1 MDEQRAWLRLRRKR
15 RLRTLAVILSV
26 CVLFT
31 SSPHI
36 WETVSV
42 FAAEESEGEGRQYI
56 FGFAA
61 LSEEVREQSV
71 PLGTELHELSLP
83 DALEVYITVEDA
95 ENSGGGVETPGDSE
109 GGDASADEETDDE
122 GIESDDSEDVSEG
135 NEPDGGKENK
145 ENEPDSGEEEPGDG
159 NNKEESDGEE
169 AGGDKE
175 SDNGDYSPEEEP
187 DGSNDGKGNESDNE
201 GAGNE
206 ENGPEV
212 TEQSETGNAD
222 QAESD
227 EAELKQETY
236 TVTMPEYHAENVETA
251 EVKTLIGGVTWDSTP
266 AYDADT
272 AGTYTFTAAL
282 PEGYTL
288 AEGVS
293 MPEIR
298 VTVQDGS
305 DDTAVQEL
313 LARIAALPEAEEILA
328 KEPDAEDEEAYEEW
342 TAELSVYGEEA
353 FAILEAYEELTE
365 EQQAQIPEEAAAK
378 LMAWVELVEMF
389 TGGQETYANN
399 CGGEGYESAVT
410 WTHDWRSG
418 KLEIEGNG
426 PMADYASASAATWVR
441 INPAQVQ
448 SFTIGSGITHIGN
461 NAFAGVK
468 WAAVKSV
475 TIPATVSSIGTRAFP
490 QSGYLT
496 AFIMEGTDVIPEL
509 GERCFSS
516 DCTITI
522 ANCSYYDAYCNAPGW
537 SAYKDNIRKRHK
549 VEDRES
555 ISAKVP
561 TCMETGNTAYW
572 RCKSCGDLFADEDET
587 IPTTLEAVT
596 LPTNDNHSY
605 TYSAS
610 GAVITESCANGCGH
624 SATATLSVKSGADL
638 TYTGSEIKPV
648 IVTYSDNWGGTD
660 KPGDTRISYTNNT
673 NVDTAT
679 AKLTIGSATATVDFQ
694 ITEADM
700 TGVTA
705 SGYTG
710 AYDGSAHGITVTV
723 PADAMVKY
731 GTASGSCT
739 QNASPAYTNVGT
751 YTVYYQV
758 TKPNYKTVTGFAQVR
773 INPRSISDA
782 AVTLDSTAL
791 TYNGSAQTKGVS
803 KVTVTADGKPLTLTA
818 GTDYTISGNQ
828 GTDAK
833 SYTMTL
839 TGIGNYTD
847 TKKVNFT
854 IAAKPLTADMVTV
867 AAGPHYYT
875 GNAVTPAVT
884 VKDGSCTL
892 TADTDYTVGYNDNI
906 NVGTAKVTV
915 TGKSNYTGTASQT
928 FTIQY
933 GSLPTGKELTDYV
946 TVSPAPTDGWYDAEI
961 TLTPKSGCEVGET
974 PSGIGSAGVTV
985 SGETGT
991 DGTTK
996 TIYIKDEI
1004 GNIYQTEFPYKLD
1017 KTPPVINLSNMSVT
1031 NGTKGLWNWII
1042 GKKSMII
1049 HIPETDI
1056 TDALSGI
1063 KEVTYTAV
1071 PDDGAQQTQTIRV
1084 KGGSYEISLNAE
1096 FSGIIKLTAQDK
1108 AGNSTE
1114 VSLTTAG
1121 GKVVAEDYA
1130 PVVTITLPDTPNP
1143 NENGWYNTTVSV
1155 DVTVTDDKNIDD
1167 TGILS
1172 GGIAA
1177 IMWKDGENGVE
1188 QTVTGLPGTSPVY
1201 KKEFTISVNTDGV
1214 HTYYVKAV
1222 DNAGNESGWQ
1232 TVIVRLDISAPEFS
1246 RIPSVTNR
1254 TQEGADITFTPSEG
1268 GKAYW
1273 IVSDT
1278 GIAPDAQE
1286 VVAGAQ
1292 GGAGNDGLKN
1302 VAEDRAEIFTITG
1315 LTPGESHTVY
1325 VVLEDAAGNLSEV
1338 KAVSFLTLQKA
1349 PEISLGNLVIDHE
1362 KETVKIPDG
1371 IGEVEVYTDPEN
1383 PTGSKI
1389 RPDTDGSLPV
1399 EPGTTIYI
1407 RYPEKTQGSETTPA
1421 SDSVTISIPGRP
1433 AAPSQKQLSV
1443 TDTTVTV
1450 TDPVRGEEYILVPK
1464 GSISAGQ
1471 EPDWSGA
1478 DETGAFTGLD
1488 PNQEYELWVR
1498 KKPTGNDFA
1507 SEPSKT
1513 EVRTYVTVKQPVITG
1528 EGAGENGNIAS
1539 RPTAPGMGGGTVPFT
1554 GTYGEEY
1561 TPVIKVGGREI
1572 NPETTWDERAGKG
1585 TWEYPYP
1592 IPKDEDE
1599 IEITVEFRKRAVTA
1613 ITVAPERLK
1622 IYADHAANRSAAEA
1636 GSMAPLT
1643 EWLKEECIPKAAY
1656 DNKTEGTVQG
1666 AVYTTTDRLVSKG
1679 SDYSY
1684 TVTAEGKTV
1693 GITLTV
1699 MPVNAT
1705 VTAPPKVTQMQKSG
1719 GYTQVEVAAWLP
1731 AQVTV
1736 TYTGT
1741 GYTTRTESKPVTW
1754 NTTVIGADFGG
1765 TSGEETV
1772 SGTADLPDWATGQ
1785 TDVSISIAFV
1795 DKQILTDAQM
1805 NLSVS
1810 GWIYGAQE
1818 KPVPSGSVGV
1828 ADTNPVITY
1837 LYRADSGVLWTE
1849 AERLPRSGSGYIV
1862 PGAYQVKM
1870 TYTGDGYMGT
1880 KTAAFTVEKRPLTV
1894 EKGTLEAEDKNYDG
1908 TLTAALKEGGA
1919 PALTS
1924 VFTGDTV
1931 TAGGTLRAEFA
1942 EAGPKKDIA
1951 VTVTGFELEGQ
1962 DAGYYVIGNTSITL
1976 QATINK
1982 ADGTPPSDGKKPGTG
1997 DKDKDKDKDKE
2008 TGGNVG
2014 EETGG
2019 SDDGTGNGD
2028 GTDNGGSSKPVVSPK
2043 NPEKSSDT
2051 PAPAETDR
2059 PAPEQKKPET
2069 GSNSGQEPKAQPTQE
2084 QTERQRN
2091 GKSGNAIVD
2100 TENKTGQ
2107 GATVADNGGQSDS
2120 GTVRSVTATID
2131 QGRIVVSGEKIPT
2144 GNVAGM
2150 EQASTTMALGNGAV
2164 FVTVVCEDEKYAAG
2178 VKDTEAVANAVL
2190 SAEQVQ
2196 LVNDG
2201 KTIEI
2206 RVDVKD
2212 IFEKVPQKDKE
2223 VIENGLIR
2231 YREEVPSLTLGR
2243 YVDISMFMKIGESDW
2258 DAITSTEEP
2267 IEVVIGVPEDM
2278 REDGREF
2285 YIIRAHEGEHTF
2297 MRDLDE
2303 EPDTITISTDMF
2315 SSYAIAYVTVGSGN
2329 GGNVC
2334 GLCHICPTFLG
2345 VCCFIWLAAAI
2356 VVILFAAAV
2365 ILRRKKG
2372 K

>member
-1 MDEQRAWLRLRRKR
+1 MRWKR
-15 RLRTLAVILSV
+15 ILPWRTLKI
-26 CVLFT
+26 
-31 SSPHI
+31 
-36 WETVSV
+36 
-42 FAAEESEGEGRQYI
+42 Q
-56 FGFAA
+56 
-61 LSEEVREQSV
+61 
-71 PLGTELHELSLP
+71 
-83 DALEVYITVEDA
+83 
-95 ENSGGGVETPGDSE
+95 GGGVETPGDSE
-109 GGDASADEETDDE
+109 SGDASADEETDHE
-122 GIESDDSEDVSEG
+122 GIESDDSEAV
-135 NEPDGGKENK
+135 
-145 ENEPDSGEEEPGDG
+145 SGE
-159 NNKEESDGEE
+159 NESDGSEE
-169 AGGDKE
+169 NNGEETSGDKE
-175 SDNGDYSPEEEP
+175 SDNGGHSAEEES
-187 DGSNDGKGNESDNE
+187 DGGDNGEGNESDNE

-212 TEQSETGNAD
+212 TEQNETGNAD

-236 TVTMPEYHAENVETA
+236 TVTMPEYHAENAGKA
-251 EVKTLIGGVTWDSTP
+251 EVKTLIGGVTWDSAP
-266 AYDADT
+266 AYDGDT
-272 AGTYTFTAAL
+272 AGTYTFTTAL

-313 LARIAALPEAEEILA
+313 LARIAVLPEAEEILA

-342 TAELSVYGEEA
+342 TAALSVYGEEA
-353 FAILEAYEELTE
+353 FAILEAYEDLTE
-365 EQQAQIPEEAAAK
+365 EQQAQIPEEAVAK
-378 LMAWVELVEMF
+378 LMAWVELAEMI
-389 TGGQETYANN
+389 TGGAETYAA
-399 CGGEGYESAVT
+399 S
-410 WTHDWRSG
+410 SG
-418 KLEIEGNG
+418 KCGEVNWKISALKLTISGNG
-426 PMADYASASAATWVR
+426 AMADYAQASDVPWYGQMFSNMSIEDGV
-441 INPAQVQ
+441 
-448 SFTIGSGITHIGN
+448 THIGN
-461 NAFAGVK
+461 NAFANCDN
-468 WAAVKSV
+468 AMINRITSID
-475 TIPATVSSIGTRAFP
+475 IPASVRSIGTKAF
-490 QSGYLT
+490 SGMG
-496 AFIMEGTDVIPEL
+496 FGEIKFHGTENIPEL
-509 GERCFSS
+509 SEGLFPNKNFVIVLPGNGCE
-516 DCTITI
+516 
-522 ANCSYYDAYCNAPGW
+522 YYRAYLNTPGW
-537 SAYKDNIRKRHK
+537 LAYKDKFAYNISHN
-549 VEDRES
+549 S
-555 ISAKVP
+555 IEKKEAKEP
-561 TCMETGNTAYW
+561 TCMAPGNKEYWCCQTCEELFSDSTANT
-572 RCKSCGDLFADEDET
+572 S
-587 IPTTLEAVT
+587 TTLEAVT
-596 LPTNDNHSY
+596 LPINADNHSY

-648 IVTYSDNWGGTD
+648 TVTYSDNWGGTGAD
-660 KPGDTRISYTNNT
+660 YKPNDAKISYSNNT
-673 NVDTAT
+673 NVGTAT
-679 AKLTIGSATATVDFQ
+679 AELTIGGATAAVDFR
-694 ITEADM
+694 ITEGDM
-700 TGVTA
+700 TADVTA
-705 SGYTG
+705 SDYIGT
-710 AYDGSAHGITVTV
+710 YDGDSHEITVTA
-723 PADAMVKY
+723 PAGASVMY
-731 GTASGSCT
+731 GI
-739 QNASPAYTNVGT
+739 NAGTYGFAHLPQDTVGT
-751 YTVYYQV
+751 HIVYYQV
-758 TKPNYKTVTGFAQVR
+758 TKPNYKTVTGSAKVI
-773 INPRSISDA
+773 INARSISDA

-791 TYNGSAQTKGVS
+791 TYTGSVQTKGVS

-818 GTDYTISGNQ
+818 GTDYTISDNQ

-839 TGIGNYTD
+839 TGKGNYTG
-847 TKKVNFT
+847 TKKVDFT
-854 IAAKPLTADMVTV
+854 IAAKPLTAGMVTV

-884 VKDGSCTL
+884 VKDGDRTL
-892 TADTDYTVGYNDNI
+892 TADTDYTVSYNDNI

-946 TVSPAPTDGWYDAEI
+946 TVSPAPTDDWYGAEI
-961 TLTPKSGCEVGET
+961 TLTPKNGCEVGET
-974 PSGIGSAGVTV
+974 PSGIGSTGVIV

-996 TIYIKDEI
+996 TIYVKDEN
-1004 GNIYQTEFPYKLD
+1004 GHIYQTAFPYKLD
-1017 KTPPVINLSNMSVT
+1017 KTPPVIDLSNMSVT

-1084 KGGSYEISLNAE
+1084 KGDSYEISLNAE

-1130 PVVTITLPDTPNP
+1130 PIVKMTLPDTPEP
-1143 NENGWYNTTVSV
+1143 NGNGWYNTTISV
-1155 DVTVTDDKNIDD
+1155 DVTVTDDKNADD

-1172 GGIAA
+1172 GGIAE
-1177 IMWKDGENGVE
+1177 IQWKDGENGAE
-1188 QTVTGLPGTSPVY
+1188 QPVAGLPGTSPVY

-1214 HTYYVKAV
+1214 HTYYVRAV
-1222 DNAGNESGWQ
+1222 DNAGNESEWQ
-1232 TVIVRLDISAPEFS
+1232 TVTVKYDAERPAFTEAPAAS
-1246 RIPSVTNR
+1246 NHRQN
-1254 TQEGADITFTPSEG
+1254 GADITFTPSEG

-1273 IVSDT
+1273 LVNPET
-1278 GIAPDAQE
+1278 TPGAQE
-1286 VVAGAQ
+1286 VVEKGTQNNCVKEDMAG
-1292 GGAGNDGLKN
+1292 GSSNS
-1302 VAEDRAEIFTITG
+1302 FTLTG
-1315 LTPGESHTVY
+1315 LTPGESYTVY

-1338 KAVSFLTLQKA
+1338 KAVSFGTLQKA

-1362 KETVKIPDG
+1362 KETVKIPGD

-1383 PTGSKI
+1383 PSGSKI
-1389 RPDTDGSLPV
+1389 RPDVDGSLPV
-1399 EPGTTIYI
+1399 DPGTTIYI
-1407 RYPEKTQGSETTPA
+1407 RYPEKTQGSESTPA
-1421 SDSVTISIPGRP
+1421 SDSVTIDIPGRP
-1433 AAPSQKQLSV
+1433 AAPSPKQVNV
-1443 TDTTVTV
+1443 TDTTVAV

-1464 GSISAGQ
+1464 GSIPAGQ

-1478 DETGAFTGLD
+1478 EETGAFTELD

-1513 EVRTYVTVKQPVITG
+1513 EVKTYVTVKEPVI
-1528 EGAGENGNIAS
+1528 EGDGVGKDGNTAS
-1539 RPTAPGMGGGTVPFT
+1539 RPTTPDADGGTVSFT

-1561 TPVIKVGGREI
+1561 TPVIKVDGREI

-1592 IPKDEDE
+1592 ISEDEDE

-1613 ITVAPERLK
+1613 ITVAPESLK

-1643 EWLKEECIPKAAY
+1643 AWLEKECIPKAAY
-1656 DNKTEGTVQG
+1656 DNKTEGAVQG
-1666 AVYTTTDRLVSKG
+1666 AVYTTTDRLAPKG

-1699 MPVNAT
+1699 MPVNAA
-1705 VTAPPKVTQMQKSG
+1705 VTAPPKVTQMQKSS
-1719 GYTQVEVAAWLP
+1719 GYTQAEVAAWLP

-1741 GYTTRTESKPVTW
+1741 GYATRTESRPVIW

-1772 SGTADLPDWATGQ
+1772 SGTVDLPDWATGQ

-1805 NLSVS
+1805 NLSIS

-1818 KPVPSGSVGV
+1818 EPAPRGSVSV
-1828 ADTNPVITY
+1828 TDTSPVITY
-1837 LYRADSGVLWTE
+1837 LYSADRGVSWTE
-1849 AERLPRSGSGYIV
+1849 AERLPRSGSGSIV
-1862 PGAYQVKM
+1862 PGTYQVKM

-1880 KTAAFTVEKRPLTV
+1880 KTVAFTVEKRTLTV

-1919 PALTS
+1919 PALTG
-1924 VFTGDTV
+1924 VLTGDTV

-1982 ADGTPPSDGKKPGTG
+1982 ADGTPPSDGKKPGSG

-2019 SDDGTGNGD
+2019 SDDRTGNGD
-2028 GTDNGGSSKPVVSPK
+2028 GTDNGGSPKPVVSPK
-2043 NPEKSSDT
+2043 NPEKSADT
-2051 PAPAETDR
+2051 PAPAGADR

-2069 GSNSGQEPKAQPTQE
+2069 GSNSGQEPEAQPTRGRTQE
-2084 QTERQRN
+2084 PKKQEE
-2091 GKSGNAIVD
+2091 S
-2100 TENKTGQ
+2100 ENQ
-2107 GATVADNGGQSDS
+2107 N
-2120 GTVRSVTATID
+2120 TAANSENQNR
-2131 QGRIVVSGEKIPT
+2131 QGRIAVSGDKIPT

-2150 EQASTTMALGNGAV
+2150 EQASTEMALGDGAV
-2164 FVTVVCEDEKYAAG
+2164 FVTVVCEDARYAAG
-2178 VKDTEAVANAVL
+2178 VKDTAAVANAVL
-2190 SAEQVQ
+2190 SAEQIQ

-2201 KTIEI
+2201 ETIEI

-2212 IFEKVPQKDKE
+2212 ISEKVPENDKE
-2223 VIENGLIR
+2223 VIENGLTR
-2231 YREEVPSLTLGR
+2231 YQEEVPALTLGR

-2267 IEVVIGVPEDM
+2267 IEVVIGIPEDM
-2278 REDGREF
+2278 REDGRVF

-2297 MRDLDE
+2297 MRDLDK

-2315 SSYAIAYVTVGSGN
+2315 SSYAIAYAAAGSGN
-2329 GGNVC
+2329 GENVC
-2334 GLCHICPTFLG
+2334 SLCHICPTFLG
-2345 VCCFIWLAAAI
+2345 VCCFIWLAVVI

-2365 ILRRKKG
+2365 SLRRKKG

>member
-1 MDEQRAWLRLRRKR
+1 MMNERRVELKSKRKR

-56 FGFAA
+56 SGFAA

-83 DALEVYITVEDA
+83 DALEAYITVEDA

-109 GGDASADEETDDE
+109 AGDASADEETDDE
-122 GIESDDSEDVSEG
+122 GIESDDSEAVSGE
-135 NEPDGGKENK
+135 NEPDGSEEN
-145 ENEPDSGEEEPGDG
+145 NGEET
-159 NNKEESDGEE
+159 S
-169 AGGDKE
+169 GDKE
-175 SDNGDYSPEEEP
+175 SDNGDHSAEEESEGG
-187 DGSNDGKGNESDNE
+187 DNGEGNESDNE

-227 EAELKQETY
+227 EAELKQKTY
-236 TVTMPEYHAENVETA
+236 TVIMPEYHAENAGKA

-266 AYDADT
+266 AYDGDT

-313 LARIAALPEAEEILA
+313 LARIAALPDAEEMLA

-342 TAELSVYGEEA
+342 AAELSMYGEEA

-365 EQQAQIPEEAAAK
+365 EQQAQIPEEAVAK
-378 LMAWVELVEMF
+378 LMAWVELADMI
-389 TGGQETYANN
+389 TGGQETYALGDSSGN
-399 CGGEGYESAVT
+399 CGGAGYESAVK
-410 WTHDWRSG
+410 WTHNSYSG
-418 KLEIEGNG
+418 IFRIEGDG
-426 PMADYASASAATWVR
+426 PMADYASASAATWTK

-448 SFTIGSGITHIGN
+448 SFTIGSGITHIGK

-468 WAAVKSV
+468 WVAVPSV
-475 TIPATVSSIGTRAFP
+475 TIPATVSSIGTGAFP

-496 AFIMEGTDVIPEL
+496 AFIMEGTDIIPEL

-522 ANCSYYDAYCNAPGW
+522 TNCSYYDAYCNAPGW

-549 VEDRES
+549 PEDRES
-555 ISAKVP
+555 ISAKEP
-561 TCMETGNTAYW
+561 TCMEEGNTAYW
-572 RCKSCGDLFADEDET
+572 RCGACGDLFADEAQT
-587 IPTTLEAVT
+587 IPTTLEDVT
-596 LPTNDNHSY
+596 LPINADNHSY

-624 SATATLSVKSGADL
+624 SATATLSLKSGEDL
-638 TYTGSEIKPV
+638 PYTGSAIKPV
-648 IVTYSDNWGGTD
+648 TVTYSDGWGGTGTD
-660 KPGDTRISYTNNT
+660 YKPNDARISYSDNT
-673 NVDTAT
+673 DVGTAT
-679 AKLTIGSATATVDFQ
+679 AELAIGGATATVDFQ

-700 TGVTA
+700 TVTA
-705 SGYTG
+705 SGCTG
-710 AYDGSAHGITVTV
+710 TYDGSAHGITVTV
-723 PADAMVKY
+723 PADATVKY

-758 TKPNYKTVTGFAQVR
+758 TKPNYRTVTGSAKVI
-773 INPRSISDA
+773 INARSISDA

-839 TGIGNYTD
+839 TGKGNYTG
-847 TKKVNFT
+847 TKKVDFT
-854 IAAKPLTADMVTV
+854 IAAKPLTAGMVTV
-867 AAGPHYYT
+867 AGGPHYYT

-884 VKDGSCTL
+884 VKDGSRTL
-892 TADTDYTVGYNDNI
+892 AADTDYMVSYNN
-906 NVGTAKVTV
+906 NTNAGTATVTV
-915 TGKSNYTGTASQT
+915 AGKGNYTGTVSQT

-933 GSLPTGKELTDYV
+933 DSLPADKKLTDYV
-946 TVSPAPTDGWYDAEI
+946 TVSPAPTDDWYGAEI
-961 TLTPKSGCEVGET
+961 TLTPKNGCEVGET
-974 PSGIGSAGVTV
+974 PSGIGSTGVIV

-996 TIYIKDEI
+996 TIYVKDEN
-1004 GNIYQTEFPYKLD
+1004 GHIYQTAFPYKLD
-1017 KTPPVINLSNMSVT
+1017 KTPPVIDLSNMSVT

-1042 GKKSMII
+1042 GKKNMII
-1049 HIPETDI
+1049 RIPEADI

-1063 KEVTYTAV
+1063 KEVTYTAT
-1071 PDDGAQQTQTIRV
+1071 PDNGAQQTQTIQAQ
-1084 KGGSYEISLNAE
+1084 GGSYEISLNAE
-1096 FSGIIKLTAQDK
+1096 FSGIIKLTAKDK

-1121 GKVVAEDYA
+1121 GKVVAEDYV
-1130 PVVTITLPDTPNP
+1130 PVVTITLPDTPKP
-1143 NENGWYNTTVSV
+1143 NENGWYNTAVSV
-1155 DVTVTDDKNIDD
+1155 KVTVTDDKNADD

-1172 GGIAA
+1172 GGIAE
-1177 IMWKDGENGVE
+1177 IKWKDGENGAERMVA
-1188 QTVTGLPGTSPVY
+1188 GLPGTSPVY
-1201 KKEFTISVNTDGV
+1201 KEEFAISVDTDGV

-1222 DNAGNESGWQ
+1222 DNADNASAWQ
-1232 TVIVRLDISAPEFS
+1232 TITVKRDTGNPFFTKVPEAG
-1246 RIPSVTNR
+1246 NH
-1254 TQEGADITFTPSEG
+1254 TQEGADITFIPSEG

-1273 IVSDT
+1273 LVNPETTPS
-1278 GIAPDAQE
+1278 AQE
-1286 VVAGAQ
+1286 VVEKGAQ
-1292 GGAGNDGLKN
+1292 NNCVKEDMTGGSSNS
-1302 VAEDRAEIFTITG
+1302 FTLTG

-1383 PTGSKI
+1383 LSGSKI
-1389 RPDTDGSLPV
+1389 RPDADGSLPV

-1407 RYPEKTQGSETTPA
+1407 RYPEKTQGSELTPA
-1421 SDSVTISIPGRP
+1421 SDSVTIDIPGRP
-1433 AAPSQKQLSV
+1433 AAPSPKQVNV

-1450 TDPVRGEEYILVPK
+1450 TDPVNGEEYILVPK
-1464 GSISAGQ
+1464 GSVSAGQ

-1478 DETGAFTGLD
+1478 EETGVFTELD

-1513 EVRTYVTVKQPVITG
+1513 EVKTYVTVKEPVIEG
-1528 EGAGENGNIAS
+1528 DGAGKDGNTVS
-1539 RPTAPGMGGGTVPFT
+1539 KPTTPDADGGTVPFT

-1561 TPVIKVGGREI
+1561 TPVIKVGDREI
-1572 NPETTWDERAGKG
+1572 KPETTWDERAGKG

-1592 IPKDEDE
+1592 ITEDE
-1599 IEITVEFRKRAVTA
+1599 NEIKITVEFRKRTVTA
-1613 ITVAPERLK
+1613 ITVTPESLK

-1643 EWLKEECIPKAAY
+1643 AWLEKECIPKAAY
-1656 DNKTEGTVQG
+1656 DNKTEGAVQG
-1666 AVYTTTDRLVSKG
+1666 AVYTTAGPFAPKG

-1684 TVTAEGKTV
+1684 TVTAEGKTT
-1693 GITLTV
+1693 GIILTV
-1699 MPVNAT
+1699 MPVNAA
-1705 VTAPPKVTQMQKSG
+1705 VTAPSKVTQMQKSG
-1719 GYTQVEVAAWLP
+1719 GYTQAEVAAWLP

-1741 GYTTRTESKPVTW
+1741 GYTTKTESRAVIW
-1754 NTTVIGADFGG
+1754 NTSAIDAGFGG
-1765 TSGEETV
+1765 TLGEKTV

-1785 TDVSISIAFV
+1785 TDVSVSIAFV
-1795 DKQILTDAQM
+1795 DKQILTNAQM

-1818 KPVPSGSVGV
+1818 KPVPRGSVSV

-1837 LYRADSGVLWTE
+1837 LYSADSGVSWTE

-1862 PGAYQVKM
+1862 PGAYQAKM

-1880 KTAAFTVEKRPLTV
+1880 KTAAFTVEKRTLTV

-1919 PALTS
+1919 PTLTG
-1924 VFTGDTV
+1924 VLTGDV
-1931 TAGGTLRAEFA
+1931 VSPGGTLRAEFT

-1982 ADGTPPSDGKKPGTG
+1982 ADGTPPSDGKKPGSG

-2028 GTDNGGSSKPVVSPK
+2028 GTDNGGSPKPVVSPK

-2051 PAPAETDR
+2051 PAPAKADR

-2069 GSNSGQEPKAQPTQE
+2069 GSNSGQEPEAQPTRGRTQE
-2084 QTERQRN
+2084 PKKQEESENQNTAANSENQNRQ
-2091 GKSGNAIVD
+2091 G
-2100 TENKTGQ
+2100 T
-2107 GATVADNGGQSDS
+2107 TVADNGGQSDG
-2120 GTVRSVTATID
+2120 GTVRSVTATAD
-2131 QGRIVVSGEKIPT
+2131 QGRIAVSGDKIPT
-2144 GNVAGM
+2144 GNVVGM
-2150 EQASTTMALGNGAV
+2150 EQASTEMALGDGAV
-2164 FVTVVCEDEKYAAG
+2164 FVTVVCEDARYAAG
-2178 VKDTEAVANAVL
+2178 VKDTAAVANAVL
-2190 SAEQVQ
+2190 SAEQIQ

-2201 KTIEI
+2201 ETIEI

-2212 IFEKVPQKDKE
+2212 ISEKVPENDKE
-2223 VIENGLIR
+2223 VIENGLTR
-2231 YREEVPSLTLGR
+2231 YQEEVPALTLGR

-2267 IEVVIGVPEDM
+2267 IEVVIGIPEDM

-2285 YIIRAHEGEHTF
+2285 YIIRAHGGEHTF
-2297 MRDLDE
+2297 MHDLDE

-2315 SSYAIAYVTVGSGN
+2315 SSYAIAYAAAGSGN
-2329 GGNVC
+2329 GENVC
-2334 GLCHICPTFLG
+2334 SLCHICPTFLG
-2345 VCCFIWLAAAI
+2345 VCCFIWVAVI
-2356 VVILFAAAV
+2356 VVILFAAGV
-2365 ILRRKKG
+2365 SLHRKKG

>member
-1 MDEQRAWLRLRRKR
+1 MMNERRAELKSRRKK

-56 FGFAA
+56 SGFAA

-71 PLGTELHELSLP
+71 PLGTEIHELSLP
-83 DALEVYITVEDA
+83 DALEAYIIVEDA

-109 GGDASADEETDDE
+109 AGDASADEETDDE
-122 GIESDDSEDVSEG
+122 DRESDDSEDVSG
-135 NEPDGGKENK
+135 
-145 ENEPDSGEEEPGDG
+145 ENESGGSEENNGEET
-159 NNKEESDGEE
+159 S
-169 AGGDKE
+169 GDKE
-175 SDNGDYSPEEEP
+175 SDNGGHSAEEES
-187 DGSNDGKGNESDNE
+187 DGSDNGEGNESDNE

-236 TVTMPEYHAENVETA
+236 TVTMPEYHAENAGTA
-251 EVKTLIGGVTWDSTP
+251 KVKTLIGDVTWDSTP
-266 AYDADT
+266 AYDGDK

-293 MPEIR
+293 MPVIR

-342 TAELSVYGEEA
+342 AAALSVYGEEA
-353 FAILEAYEELTE
+353 FAILEAYEDLTE
-365 EQQAQIPEEAAAK
+365 EQQVQIPGEAVAK
-378 LMAWVELVEMF
+378 LMAWVELVDMI
-389 TGGQETYANN
+389 TGGAETYGN

-410 WTHDWRSG
+410 WTHKSFAAQFI
-418 KLEIEGNG
+418 IEGNG
-426 PMADYASASAATWVR
+426 PMADYASASAAPWVS
-441 INPAQVQ
+441 ITPAQVAT
-448 SFTIGSGITHIGN
+448 FTIGSGITHIGN
-461 NAFAGVK
+461 NAFAGVQ
-468 WAAVKSV
+468 WAKVQSV
-475 TIPATVSSIGTRAFP
+475 TIPATVSSIGTNAFP
-490 QSGYLT
+490 QSTYLK
-496 AFIMEGTDVIPEL
+496 AFIMEGTDIIPKL

-549 VEDRES
+549 PEDRES

-572 RCKSCGDLFADEDET
+572 RCKSCGDLFADEAQT
-587 IPTTLEAVT
+587 IPITLDEVT
-596 LPTNDNHSY
+596 LPTNDNHNY

-624 SATATLSVKSGADL
+624 SATATLSVKSCADL

-648 IVTYSDNWGGTD
+648 TVTYSDNWGGTD

-679 AKLTIGSATATVDFQ
+679 AKLTIGSATAAVDFQ
-694 ITEADM
+694 ITEGDM

-705 SGYTG
+705 SGCKGT
-710 AYDGSAHGITVTV
+710 YDGSAHGITVTV
-723 PADAMVKY
+723 PAGATVKY
-731 GTASGSCT
+731 GTAPGSCT

-758 TKPNYKTVTGFAQVR
+758 TKTNYKPVTGSAKVI

-791 TYNGSAQTKGVS
+791 TYNGSVQTKGVS

-884 VKDGSCTL
+884 VKDGSRTL
-892 TADTDYTVGYNDNI
+892 TADTDYTVSYNDNI

-946 TVSPAPTDGWYDAEI
+946 TVSPAPTDDWYGAEI
-961 TLTPKSGCEVGET
+961 TLTPKNGCEVGET
-974 PSGIGSAGVTV
+974 PSGIGSTGVIV

-996 TIYIKDEI
+996 TIYVKDEN
-1004 GNIYQTEFPYKLD
+1004 GHIYQTAFPYKLD
-1017 KTPPVINLSNMSVT
+1017 KTPPVIDLSNMSVT

-1042 GKKSMII
+1042 GKKSMVI
-1049 HIPETDI
+1049 HISEADI

-1130 PVVTITLPDTPNP
+1130 PIVKMTLPDTPEP

-1155 DVTVTDDKNIDD
+1155 DVTVTDDKNADD

-1172 GGIAA
+1172 GGIAE
-1177 IMWKDGENGVE
+1177 IQWKDGENGAE
-1188 QTVTGLPGTSPVY
+1188 QPVAGLPGTSPVY
-1201 KKEFTISVNTDGV
+1201 EKEFAISVDTDGA

-1222 DNAGNESGWQ
+1222 DNAGNASAWQ
-1232 TVIVRLDISAPEFS
+1232 TITVKRDTGNPVFTKVPEAG
-1246 RIPSVTNR
+1246 NH
-1254 TQEGADITFTPSEG
+1254 TQEGADITFIPSEG

-1273 IVSDT
+1273 LVNPET
-1278 GIAPDAQE
+1278 TPDAQE
-1286 VVAGAQ
+1286 VLKKGAQ
-1292 GGAGNDGLKN
+1292 SNCVREDMTGGLPNS
-1302 VAEDRAEIFTITG
+1302 FTLTG

-1362 KETVKIPDG
+1362 KETVKIPGD

-1383 PTGSKI
+1383 PSGSKI
-1389 RPDTDGSLPV
+1389 RPDVDGSLPV
-1399 EPGTTIYI
+1399 DPGTTIYI
-1407 RYPEKTQGSETTPA
+1407 RYPEKTQGSESTPA
-1421 SDSVTISIPGRP
+1421 SDSVEISIPGRP
-1433 AAPSQKQLSV
+1433 AAPSQKQISV

-1464 GSISAGQ
+1464 GSVPAGQ

-1478 DETGAFTGLD
+1478 EETGAFTELD

-1513 EVRTYVTVKQPVITG
+1513 EVRTSVTVKEPVIAG
-1528 EGAGENGNIAS
+1528 EGARETDN
-1539 RPTAPGMGGGTVPFT
+1539 TAPKPAAPDAGDSTVPFT

-1561 TPVIKVGGREI
+1561 TPVIKVGDQEI

-1592 IPKDEDE
+1592 ISEDEDE

-1613 ITVAPERLK
+1613 ITVAPESLK

-1643 EWLKEECIPKAAY
+1643 AWLEKECIPKAAY
-1656 DNKTEGTVQG
+1656 DNKTEGAVQG
-1666 AVYTTTDRLVSKG
+1666 AVYTTTDRLASKG

-1684 TVTAEGKTV
+1684 TVTAERKTV

-1699 MPVNAT
+1699 MPVNAA

-1719 GYTQVEVAAWLP
+1719 GYTQAEVAAWLP

-1741 GYTTRTESKPVTW
+1741 GYTTRTESRPVTW

-1805 NLSVS
+1805 NLSIS

-1818 KPVPSGSVGV
+1818 EPAPRGSVSV
-1828 ADTNPVITY
+1828 TDTNPVITY
-1837 LYRADSGVLWTE
+1837 LYSADSGVSWTE

-1862 PGAYQVKM
+1862 PGAYQAKM

-1880 KTAAFTVEKRPLTV
+1880 KTAAFTVEKRTLTV

-1908 TLTAALKEGGA
+1908 TLTAALKEGGV
-1919 PALTS
+1919 PALTG
-1924 VFTGDTV
+1924 VLTGDTV

-1942 EAGPKKDIA
+1942 EEGPKKDIA

-1982 ADGTPPSDGKKPGTG
+1982 ADGTPPSDGKKPGSG

-2028 GTDNGGSSKPVVSPK
+2028 GTDNGGSPKPVVSPK

-2051 PAPAETDR
+2051 PAPAEADR

-2069 GSNSGQEPKAQPTQE
+2069 GSNSGQEPEAQPTRGRTQE
-2084 QTERQRN
+2084 PKKQEE
-2091 GKSGNAIVD
+2091 S
-2100 TENKTGQ
+2100 ENQ
-2107 GATVADNGGQSDS
+2107 N
-2120 GTVRSVTATID
+2120 TAANSENQNR
-2131 QGRIVVSGEKIPT
+2131 QGRIAVSGDKIPT

-2150 EQASTTMALGNGAV
+2150 EQASTEMALGDGAV
-2164 FVTVVCEDEKYAAG
+2164 FVTVVCEDARYAAG
-2178 VKDTEAVANAVL
+2178 VKDTAAVANAVL
-2190 SAEQVQ
+2190 SAEQIQ

-2201 KTIEI
+2201 ETIEI

-2212 IFEKVPQKDKE
+2212 ISEKVPENDKE
-2223 VIENGLIR
+2223 VIENGLTR
-2231 YREEVPSLTLGR
+2231 YQEEVPALTLGR

-2267 IEVVIGVPEDM
+2267 IEVVIGIPEDM

-2315 SSYAIAYVTVGSGN
+2315 SSYAIAYAAAGSGN
-2329 GGNVC
+2329 GENVC
-2334 GLCHICPTFLG
+2334 SLCHICPTFLG
-2345 VCCFIWLAAAI
+2345 VCCFIWLAVVI

-2365 ILRRKKG
+2365 ILHRKKG